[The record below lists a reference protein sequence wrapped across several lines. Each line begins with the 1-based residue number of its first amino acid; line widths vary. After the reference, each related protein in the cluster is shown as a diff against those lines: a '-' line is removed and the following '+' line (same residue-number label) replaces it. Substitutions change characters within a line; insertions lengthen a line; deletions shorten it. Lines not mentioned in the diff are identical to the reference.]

1 MLRAATSSRATV
13 RGLRV
18 LTPGLQAARPMLLT
32 ALVLCFVASGCRH
45 SKSHEREAQK
55 GSPAAPS
62 NASLPPG
69 MDMFD
74 LRAHPNATILHP
86 VDLKTLTESER
97 KFGIAPKRGPK
108 VEYQPD
114 IILMEQGDKAIRS
127 IGTDGMT
134 WTFDANAPHVS
145 EFQMG
150 KIVFATG
157 RAVGRIIYMK
167 REGDEIKA
175 ILGPIQLNDVIR
187 NGSFAMDSPIDLN
200 NVIVVT
206 APDMPEPRE
215 AAAADQKNTSS
226 SRKPWDGWNKTVI
239 ISRVSKNGKRTPLSM
254 SKTYA
259 DGRQESYQRI
269 GRCWSPAT
277 TTPAVFS
284 PTHAGLGYGK
294 PQLVRTTL
302 EGQMMMPGAPGPALP
317 RAPSLPNYTVPSSPN
332 MPVLHIPGS
341 DLVAQPFV
349 DSGSIGVQYKYEK
362 NGLSFVATG
371 ALEVNNARI
380 RFFLD
385 IGNGKVPT
393 TAGLELVGAVGV
405 RLHLKS
411 HTTQEFHVNA
421 QQKAWL
427 PTGIHIPLGGGPV
440 PFSLMFDQALIVNTG
455 YSAKNSIL
463 NAEGDYGF
471 DGGIKAGMF
480 DGKWAVHVPLKPT
493 ANVDIGNTVEGISV
507 GINSLVMGAEL
518 RAMVGL
524 GVGDFGT
531 GVYATL
537 IFTGTML
544 RGTDIGL
551 ACRQGTI
558 EVVLASG
565 VGYAIPNW
573 VADAVNYVLSFVT
586 DLRIDRVG
594 SIVKGPQTPLF
605 HGCTQVPGH
614 CASQQCGS

>member
-1 MLRAATSSRATV
+1 
-13 RGLRV
+13 
-18 LTPGLQAARPMLLT
+18 MLLPASSLGSCLLARGPRT
-32 ALVLCFVASGCRH
+32 TRSLMPIALVLCFVASGCRH
-45 SKSHEREAQK
+45 SESREKEAQK
-55 GSPAAPS
+55 APS
-62 NASLPPG
+62 QTASSASSSFSG
-69 MDMFD
+69 DMFD
-74 LRAHPNATILHP
+74 LKNHPNATILHP

-157 RAVGRIIYMK
+157 RAVGRIIYLK
-167 REGDEIKA
+167 REGDDVKA

-187 NGSFAMDSPIDLN
+187 NGSFAIDSPIDLN
-200 NVIVVT
+200 NVLVFT

-215 AAAADQKNTSS
+215 NAEQKNTSS
-226 SRKPWDGWNKTVI
+226 LRKPWDGWNKTVVV
-239 ISRVSKNGKRTPLSM
+239 SRVSKSGRSTPLSM

-259 DGRQESYQRI
+259 DGRRESYQRV
-269 GRCWSPAT
+269 GRRWSPVGI
-277 TTPAVFS
+277 TPAVFS
-284 PTHAGLGYGK
+284 RGRAGTNYGAPRLK
-294 PQLVRTTL
+294 RAAWDGQL
-302 EGQMMMPGAPGPALP
+302 MMPGAPGPSL
-317 RAPSLPNYTVPSSPN
+317 RAPTLPDYKVPSIPN
-332 MPVLHIPGS
+332 LPPLNIPGS
-341 DLVAQPFV
+341 DLIALPFATS
-349 DSGSIGVQYKYEK
+349 DSIGVQYKYEK
-362 NGLSFVATG
+362 NGLSYVATG
-371 ALEVNNARI
+371 ALEINNARL

-393 TAGLELVGAVGV
+393 TAGLELAGAVGV

-411 HTTQEFHVNA
+411 HTNGEFHVNA

-427 PTGIHIPLGGGPV
+427 PTSISIPLGGGLV
-440 PFSLMFDQALIVNTG
+440 PFSLMFDQATIINTG
-455 YSAKNSIL
+455 FSAKNSIL

-480 DGKWAVHVPLKPT
+480 GGTWAVHTPLKPT
-493 ANVDIGNTVEGISV
+493 AKVDISNTVEGISV
-507 GINSLVMGAEL
+507 GINSLLMGAEL

-524 GVGDFGT
+524 GEGGFGT

-544 RGTDIGL
+544 RSPDIGF

-565 VGYAIPNW
+565 VGYAIPQW
-573 VADAVNYVLSFVT
+573 AADAVNYVLSFVT
-586 DLRIDRVG
+586 DVRIDRVG
-594 SIVKGPQTPLF
+594 SIVKGPQTGLF
-605 HGCTQVPGH
+605 HGCTQIPNG
-614 CASQQCGS
+614 CASPKGSGGCGK

>member
-1 MLRAATSSRATV
+1 MLLPASSLLGSSLLAVGPRAT
-13 RGLRV
+13 RSLM
-18 LTPGLQAARPMLLT
+18 PI

-45 SKSHEREAQK
+45 SESHGKEVQK
-55 GSPAAPS
+55 APS
-62 NASLPPG
+62 QTSSSAHPSFSG
-69 MDMFD
+69 DMFD
-74 LRAHPNATILHP
+74 LKNHPNATIMHP

-97 KFGIAPKRGPK
+97 KFGIAPKRGPQ

-114 IILMEQGDKAIRS
+114 VILMEQGDKAIRS
-127 IGTDGMT
+127 IASDGMT

-167 REGDEIKA
+167 REGDDVKA

-187 NGSFAMDSPIDLN
+187 NGSFAVDSPIDLN
-200 NVIVVT
+200 NVLVFT

-215 AAAADQKNTSS
+215 NAEQKNTSS
-226 SRKPWDGWNKTVI
+226 LRKPWDGWNKTVVI
-239 ISRVSKNGKRTPLSM
+239 TRVSKSGRSTPLSM

-259 DGRQESYQRI
+259 DGRRESYQRV
-269 GRCWSPAT
+269 GRRWSPVEA

-284 PTHAGLGYGK
+284 RGGAGINS
-294 PQLVRTTL
+294 RTPRL
-302 EGQMMMPGAPGPALP
+302 ERTAWDGGQVMMPGAPGP
-317 RAPSLPNYTVPSSPN
+317 SLRVPTLRDYAVPSIPN
-332 MPVLHIPGS
+332 LPPLNIPGS
-341 DLVAQPFV
+341 DLVALPFATS
-349 DSGSIGVQYKYEK
+349 DSIGVQYRYEK

-371 ALEVNNARI
+371 ALEINNARLK
-380 RFFLD
+380 FFLE

-393 TAGLELVGAVGV
+393 TAGLELAGAVGV

-411 HTTQEFHVNA
+411 HTNGEFHVNA

-427 PTGIHIPLGGGPV
+427 PTSISIPLGGGLV
-440 PFSLMFDQALIVNTG
+440 PFSLMFDQATIINTG
-455 YSAKNSIL
+455 FSAKNSIL

-480 DGKWAVHVPLKPT
+480 GGEWGVHTPLKPT
-493 ANVDIGNTVEGISV
+493 AKVDISNTIEGISV

-524 GVGDFGT
+524 GEGGFGT

-544 RGTDIGL
+544 RAPDIAF

-565 VGYAIPNW
+565 VGYAIPQW
-573 VADAVNYVLSFVT
+573 AADAVNYVLSFVT
-586 DLRIDRVG
+586 DVRVDRVG
-594 SIVKGPQTPLF
+594 SIVKGPRTGLF
-605 HGCTQVPGH
+605 HGCTQIPNG
-614 CASQQCGS
+614 CASAKSAGGCGK

>member
-1 MLRAATSSRATV
+1 MLRIAPSSHASIH
-13 RGLRV
+13 GLRV
-18 LTPGLQAARPMLLT
+18 LTRGLLDARPMLLT
-32 ALVLCFVASGCRH
+32 ALVLCFAASGCRH
-45 SKSHEREAQK
+45 SESHAREAQQE
-55 GSPAAPS
+55 SPGTP
-62 NASLPPG
+62 ASASRPPG

-97 KFGIAPKRGPK
+97 NFGIAPKRGPQ

-127 IGTDGMT
+127 IASDGMT

-167 REGDEIKA
+167 REGDDVKA
-175 ILGPIQLNDVIR
+175 ILGPIQLNNVIR
-187 NGSFAMDSPIDLN
+187 NGSFAMDSPIDLK
-200 NVIVVT
+200 NVLIFT

-215 AAAADQKNTSS
+215 VAEQKNTSS
-226 SRKPWDGWNKTVI
+226 VHKPWDGWNKTVV
-239 ISRVSKNGKRTPLSM
+239 ISRVSKNGKRTPVSM
-254 SKTYA
+254 SRIYA

-269 GRCWSPAT
+269 GRRWIPAT
-277 TTPAVFS
+277 LTPAVFS
-284 PTHAGLGYGK
+284 PLRSGSGFSAPRLQRTALG
-294 PQLVRTTL
+294 
-302 EGQMMMPGAPGPALP
+302 GQMMMPGAPGPSLP
-317 RAPSLPNYTVPSSPN
+317 KVPSLPDYKVPSAPN
-332 MPVLHIPGS
+332 LPSLHIPDS
-341 DLVAQPFV
+341 DLVALPFATS
-349 DSGSIGVQYKYEK
+349 DSIGVQYKYEK
-362 NGLSFVATG
+362 NGLSVAATG
-371 ALEVNNARI
+371 ALAVNNARI
-380 RFFLD
+380 RFFLE

-393 TAGLELVGAVGV
+393 TAGLELAGAVGV

-411 HTTQEFHVNA
+411 HTNGEFHVNA

-427 PTGIHIPLGGGPV
+427 PTQISIPLGGGIV
-440 PFSLMFDQALIVNTG
+440 PFSLMFDQALVLNTG

-471 DGGIKAGMF
+471 DGGIKAGIEG
-480 DGKWAVHVPLKPT
+480 GKWAVHIPLQPT
-493 ANVDIGNTVEGISV
+493 AKVDIGNTVEGISV

-524 GVGDFGT
+524 GAGGFGT

-544 RGTDIGL
+544 RAPDIGFP
-551 ACRQGTI
+551 CRQGTI
-558 EVVLASG
+558 QVTLYAG
-565 VGYAIPNW
+565 VGYSIPKWATDAI
-573 VADAVNYVLSFVT
+573 NYVLSFVT
-586 DLRIDRVG
+586 DVRVEHVG
-594 SIVKGPQTPLF
+594 SIVESGPNELF
-605 HGCTQVPGH
+605 HRKTEVPGG
-614 CASQQCGS
+614 CSSAKGGG

>member
-1 MLRAATSSRATV
+1 
-13 RGLRV
+13 
-18 LTPGLQAARPMLLT
+18 MLLT
-32 ALVLCFVASGCRH
+32 ALVLCFAASGCRH
-45 SKSHEREAQK
+45 SESHEREAQK
-55 GSPAAPS
+55 ASPRT
-62 NASLPPG
+62 ASGETLLPG
-69 MDMFD
+69 TDMFD
-74 LRAHPNATILHP
+74 LRNHPNATILHP

-97 KFGIAPKRGPK
+97 KFGIAPRRGPK

-167 REGDEIKA
+167 REGDDVKT

-187 NGSFAMDSPIDLN
+187 NGSFAIDSPIDLN
-200 NVIVVT
+200 NVLVFT

-215 AAAADQKNTSS
+215 NVEQKNTSS
-226 SRKPWDGWNKTVI
+226 LRKPWEGWNKTVI
-239 ISRVSKNGKRTPLSM
+239 ISRVSKGGKQTPLSM
-254 SKTYA
+254 TKTYA

-269 GRCWSPAT
+269 GRGWSSMTA
-277 TTPAVFS
+277 TPAVFS
-284 PTHAGLGYGK
+284 PTRAGLGHGK
-294 PQLVRTTL
+294 PSLVRTAW
-302 EGQMMMPGAPGPALP
+302 EGQMMMPGAPGPVLP
-317 RAPSLPNYTVPSSPN
+317 RVPSLPDYKVPSSPD
-332 MPVLHIPGS
+332 MPLLHIPGS
-341 DLVAQPFV
+341 DLVALPFR
-349 DSGSIGVQYKYEK
+349 DSDSIGVQYRYEK
-362 NGLSFVATG
+362 NGLSYVATG

-380 RFFLD
+380 KFFLE

-393 TAGLELVGAVGV
+393 TAGLELAGAVGV

-411 HTTQEFHVNA
+411 HTNGEFHVNA

-427 PTGIHIPLGGGPV
+427 PTSISIPFGGGLV
-440 PFSLMFDQALIVNTG
+440 PFSLMFDQATIINTG
-455 YSAKNSIL
+455 FSAKNSIL

-480 DGKWAVHVPLKPT
+480 GGKWGVHIPLKPT
-493 ANVDIGNTVEGISV
+493 AKVDIGNTVEGISV
-507 GINSLVMGAEL
+507 GINSLLMGAEL

-524 GVGDFGT
+524 GEGGFGT

-544 RGTDIGL
+544 RAPDIGF

-565 VGYAIPNW
+565 VGYAIPQW
-573 VADAVNYVLSFVT
+573 AADAVNYVLSFVT

-594 SIVKGPQTPLF
+594 SIVKGPQTGLF
-605 HGCTQVPGH
+605 HGCTQVPSG
-614 CASQQCGS
+614 CASAKPAGDCGK

>member
-1 MLRAATSSRATV
+1 
-13 RGLRV
+13 
-18 LTPGLQAARPMLLT
+18 MLLT
-32 ALVLCFVASGCRH
+32 ALVLCFAASGCRH
-45 SKSHEREAQK
+45 SESHGREEQK
-55 GSPAAPS
+55 GSPGAPS
-62 NASLPPG
+62 SSASLPAG

-86 VDLKTLTESER
+86 IDLNTLTDSER
-97 KFGIAPKRGPK
+97 KFGIAPKRGPQ

-127 IGTDGMT
+127 IATDGMT

-167 REGDEIKA
+167 REGDEVKT

-200 NVIVVT
+200 NVLVYT

-215 AAAADQKNTSS
+215 VAEQKNTSS
-226 SRKPWDGWNKTVI
+226 LHKPWDGWNKTVV
-239 ISRVSKNGKRTPLSM
+239 ISRVSKNGKRTPVSM

-259 DGRQESYQRI
+259 DGRQESYQRVG
-269 GRCWSPAT
+269 GRWSSAT
-277 TTPAVFS
+277 LTSAVFS
-284 PTHAGLGYGK
+284 P
-294 PQLVRTTL
+294 VRGGSGFSAPRLQRTAL
-302 EGQMMMPGAPGPALP
+302 DGQMMPGAPGPVLSRP
-317 RAPSLPNYTVPSSPN
+317 QSIPDYKVPSVPN
-332 MPVLHIPGS
+332 MPSLHIPES
-341 DLVAQPFV
+341 DLVALPFATS
-349 DSGSIGVQYKYEK
+349 DSIGVQYRYEK
-362 NGLSFVATG
+362 NGLSVVATG
-371 ALEVNNARI
+371 ALVVNNARI
-380 RFFLD
+380 RFFLE

-393 TAGLELVGAVGV
+393 TAGLELAGAVGV

-411 HTTQEFHVNA
+411 HTNGEFHVNA
-421 QQKAWL
+421 IQKAWL
-427 PTGIHIPLGGGPV
+427 PTQISIPIGPGLV
-440 PFSLMFDQALIVNTG
+440 PFSLMFDQALVLNTG
-455 YSAKNSIL
+455 YSARNSIL

-480 DGKWAVHVPLKPT
+480 DGQWAVHVPLQFTKK
-493 ANVDIGNTVEGISV
+493 VDIGNTVEGISV

-524 GVGDFGT
+524 GAGGFGT

-544 RGTDIGL
+544 RGSDIGSP
-551 ACRQGTI
+551 CRQGTI
-558 EVVLASG
+558 EVTLASG
-565 VGYAIPNW
+565 VGYSIPKWATDAI
-573 VADAVNYVLSFVT
+573 NYVLSFVT
-586 DLRIDRVG
+586 DVRIDQAG
-594 SIVKGPQTPLF
+594 SILKGPSTPLF
-605 HGCTQVPGH
+605 QKGTEVPGG
-614 CASQQCGS
+614 CSSPKGGG

>member
-1 MLRAATSSRATV
+1 
-13 RGLRV
+13 
-18 LTPGLQAARPMLLT
+18 
-32 ALVLCFVASGCRH
+32 
-45 SKSHEREAQK
+45 
-55 GSPAAPS
+55 
-62 NASLPPG
+62 

-97 KFGIAPKRGPK
+97 KFGIAPKRAPK
-108 VEYQPD
+108 IEYQPD
-114 IILMEQGDKAIRS
+114 IILMEEGDKAIRAF
-127 IGTDGMT
+127 GTDGMT
-134 WTFDANAPHVS
+134 WTFDANAPHVN

-167 REGDEIKA
+167 REGDDVKV
-175 ILGPIQLNDVIR
+175 ILGPVQLNDVIR
-187 NGSFAMDSPIDLN
+187 NGSFAMDSPIDLK
-200 NVIVVT
+200 NVLVIT
-206 APDMPEPRE
+206 TPDMPEPRE
-215 AAAADQKNTSS
+215 VAAAEQKETSS
-226 SRKPWDGWNKTVI
+226 LRKPWNGWNRTVTI
-239 ISRVSKNGKRTPLSM
+239 FRISKVGKRTPFSM

-259 DGRQESYQRI
+259 DGRRESYQRI
-269 GRCWSPAT
+269 GRGWSRAT
-277 TTPAVFS
+277 ATPAVIS
-284 PTHAGLGYGK
+284 ATRAGMSHRK
-294 PQLVRTTL
+294 PRLIRTDW

-317 RAPSLPNYTVPSSPN
+317 RAPSLPDYALPSST
-332 MPVLHIPGS
+332 MPLLHIPNS
-341 DLVAQPFV
+341 DLVALPFA
-349 DSGSIGVQYKYEK
+349 DSDSIGVQYRYEK
-362 NGLSFVATG
+362 NGLSFTATG
-371 ALEVNNARI
+371 SLEVNNARLK
-380 RFFLD
+380 FFLD

-393 TAGLELVGAVGV
+393 SAGLELSGAVGIK
-405 RLHLKS
+405 LHLKS

-440 PFSLMFDQALIVNTG
+440 PFSLMFDQALVVNTG

-471 DGGIKAGMF
+471 DGGIKAGRF
-480 DGKWAVHVPLKPT
+480 DGGWAVKTPLKPT
-493 ANVDIGNTVEGISV
+493 AKVDIGNTIEGISV

-537 IFTGTML
+537 VFTGTML

-558 EVVLASG
+558 HVTLYSG
-565 VGYAIPNW
+565 VGYAIPQW
-573 VADAVNYVLSFVT
+573 LTDAVNYVLSFVT
-586 DLRIDRVG
+586 DVRVDRVG
-594 SIVKGPQTPLF
+594 SIIEGPQTTLF
-605 HGCTQVPGH
+605 HGCTEVPGN
-614 CASQQCGS
+614 CASQNCQG

>member
-1 MLRAATSSRATV
+1 MLRAAPSSRAPIH
-13 RGLRV
+13 GLRV
-18 LTPGLQAARPMLLT
+18 LARGLQAARPMLLS
-32 ALVLCFVASGCRH
+32 ALVLCFAASGCRH
-45 SKSHEREAQK
+45 SESDQREAQK
-55 GSPAAPS
+55 SSPGAPAT
-62 NASLPPG
+62 ASQPAG

-86 VDLKTLTESER
+86 IDLKTLTDSER
-97 KFGIAPKRGPK
+97 KFGIAPQRGPK

-127 IGTDGMT
+127 IAPDGMT

-167 REGDEIKA
+167 REGDDVKA

-200 NVIVVT
+200 NVLVFNT
-206 APDMPEPRE
+206 PDMPEPKNI
-215 AAAADQKNTSS
+215 AAQASTSS
-226 SRKPWDGWNKTVI
+226 LRKPWDGWNKTVV
-239 ISRVSKNGKRTPLSM
+239 ISRVSKSGRRTPISM

-259 DGRQESYQRI
+259 DGRKESYQRI
-269 GRCWSPAT
+269 GGRWSPASA
-277 TTPAVFS
+277 TPAVFS
-284 PTHAGLGYGK
+284 RPRAGFSYAK
-294 PQLVRTTL
+294 PRLVRTAG
-302 EGQMMMPGAPGPALP
+302 EGQMLPGVRGTAFPKPPTLP
-317 RAPSLPNYTVPSSPN
+317 DYKVPSVPNMPSLPIPN
-332 MPVLHIPGS
+332 S
-341 DLVAQPFV
+341 DLVALPFATS
-349 DSGSIGVQYKYEK
+349 DSIGVQYKYEK
-362 NGLSFVATG
+362 NGLSLTATG
-371 ALEVNNARI
+371 ALEINNARL
-380 RFFLD
+380 RFFLE
-385 IGNGKVPT
+385 IGNGKTPT
-393 TAGLELVGAVGV
+393 SAGLELGGAVGI

-427 PTGIHIPLGGGPV
+427 PTQISIPLGAGLV
-440 PFSLMFDQALIVNTG
+440 PFSLMFDQGLVLNTG

-471 DGGIKAGMF
+471 DGGIKAGIEG
-480 DGKWAVHVPLKPT
+480 GKWAVHIPLQPT
-493 ANVDIGNTVEGISV
+493 KKVDIGGTIEGISV

-524 GVGDFGT
+524 GAGGFGT

-544 RGTDIGL
+544 RAPDIAL

-558 EVVLASG
+558 EVTLYAG
-565 VGYAIPNW
+565 VGYSIPKWATEAI
-573 VADAVNYVLSFVT
+573 NYVLSFVT
-586 DLRIDRVG
+586 SVRVDQVG
-594 SIVKGPQTPLF
+594 SIVESGPYPLF
-605 HGCTQVPGH
+605 HGKTEVPGG
-614 CASQQCGS
+614 CSSPKGGG